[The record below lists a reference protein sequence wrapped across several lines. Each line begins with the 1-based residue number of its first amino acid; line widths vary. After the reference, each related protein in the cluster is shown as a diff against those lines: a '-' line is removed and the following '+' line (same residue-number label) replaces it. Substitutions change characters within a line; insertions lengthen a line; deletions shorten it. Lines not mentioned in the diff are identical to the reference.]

1 MTAPTA
7 VCRVDG
13 EPLVSTLAFYQA
25 EFVCVVCG
33 RTYGFLEPD
42 SAEST
47 PTLSARHE
55 ELHHLWVRMHADDID
70 AAQAKVG
77 VGGWGQLTGR
87 EQRALTADEWRKR
100 HD

>member
-42 SAEST
+42 GADNT
-47 PTLSARHE
+47 PELQARYE
-55 ELHHLWVRMHADDID
+55 ELRARWQTEHAEDID

-77 VGGWGQLTGR
+77 VGGWGQLSGR

-100 HD
+100 HG